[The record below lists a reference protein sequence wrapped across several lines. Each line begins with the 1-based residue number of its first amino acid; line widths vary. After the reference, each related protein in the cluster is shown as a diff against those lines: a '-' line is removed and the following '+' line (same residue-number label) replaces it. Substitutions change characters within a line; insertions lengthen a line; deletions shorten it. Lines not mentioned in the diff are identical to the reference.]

1 MLIGFVLMCCVGI
14 AFLGV
19 VLYWTDQIESI
30 KDAVIFVLI
39 FVFLITFVSCTAYLI
54 TGGE

>member
-1 MLIGFVLMCCVGI
+1 MCCVGI